1 MLKNKKIKSF
11 LYTIKKQINKILAVS
26 IPEEKNAFT
35 SNDINEVCNSLSIDC
50 IQKKN
55 INEVLKY
62 ILKSK
67 ENVFLVTGSL
77 YLVGKIRKKFL

>member
-1 MLKNKKIKSF
+1 MQF
-11 LYTIKKQINKILAVS
+11 
-26 IPEEKNAFT
+26 F
-35 SNDINEVCNSLSIDC
+35 INELHT
-50 IQKKN
+50 KKN